1 MALSL
6 VRHWGNHMGRFIDL
20 TDEQFGRLRVLR
32 VVARNKHNQL
42 MWECECECGVTCLA
56 LGFVLRRGE
65 KQSCGCLKREAIA
78 SVNLSHGMTRTPIY
92 AIYRSM
98 MQRCYDQNSTAY
110 NRYGARGINVCEK
123 WQTFEGFYED
133 MGDKPEGMSL
143 ERKDNDG
150 DYCPENVVWA
160 GWKAQANNRRSN
172 RILEH
177 RGKSQTLTQW
187 ADEINMKPQTLHA
200 RIFRYG
206 WPVEKALETTV

>member
-1 MALSL
+1 
-6 VRHWGNHMGRFIDL
+6 
-20 TDEQFGRLRVLR
+20 
-32 VVARNKHNQL
+32 
-42 MWECECECGVTCLA
+42 
-56 LGFVLRRGE
+56 
-65 KQSCGCLKREAIA
+65 LKREAIA

-110 NRYGARGINVCEK
+110 HRYGARGINVCEK